1 MTLALRILQITTL
14 AVLVSAA
21 GCGRGPRAGVP
32 IAGCPDGTVEYLSL
46 SESGEIEHKEGQFL
60 ELVNRKDQKL
70 VIVDLWASWCG
81 PCRMLAP
88 HLSKIKKTWGDK
100 VEVVKVDVD
109 KSRAIAM
116 HLDAS
121 SIPDVRIYRNGTQVS
136 DFVGVMPYADIE
148 SLLKSLE

>member
-1 MTLALRILQITTL
+1 MMLALRILPVLTL
-14 AVLVSAA
+14 MLLVGVA
-21 GCGRGPRAGVP
+21 GCGQGPRSGVP
-32 IAGCPDGTVEYLSL
+32 ITGCPDGVVEYLSV

-60 ELVNRKDQKL
+60 ELVNRQDQKL
-70 VIVDLWASWCG
+70 VIVDLWANWCG

-109 KSRAIAM
+109 ESRAIAV
-116 HLDAS
+116 HLGAS

>member
-1 MTLALRILQITTL
+1 MRRAVGVLQIS
-14 AVLVSAA
+14 AMIFLVGLV
-21 GCGRGPRAGVP
+21 GCGRGPRSGAP
-32 IAGCPDGTVEYLSL
+32 ITGCPDGTVEYLSV
-46 SESGEIEHKEGQFL
+46 SETGEIEHKEGKFL
-60 ELVNRKDQKL
+60 ELVDRKDQKL
-70 VIVDLWASWCG
+70 VIVDLWATWCG

-109 KSRAIAM
+109 SSRDIAM
-116 HLDAS
+116 HLGAS
-121 SIPDVRIYRNGTQVS
+121 SIPDVRIYRHGTQVS